1 MKPAGNHIFL
11 ESTDKPV
18 SFLFVPE
25 SAARKAR
32 NYGMGK
38 VIARGPQA
46 AIVNEGDE
54 VAYDRDLGI
63 EIELGGRKYII
74 IRPKWVLGVV

>member
-1 MKPAGNHIFL
+1 MKPAGDYIFL

-18 SFLFVPE
+18 SFLFIPD
-25 SAARKAR
+25 SAARKIR
-32 NYGMGK
+32 NYGTGV
-38 VIARGPQA
+38 VIGRGPKA
-46 AIVNEGDE
+46 EVVDIGNE